1 MAVAHGFA
9 PAIHYKTMKKD
20 IVQEGMVSYQVFT
33 KRSPLP
39 FLLAGL
45 VFLLVGMFSPIA
57 RFLDYLFA
65 AVVSGGAFALGLW
78 IAKMAKLDYEVKVEL
93 PPDTGDDQ
101 TNQMIAEARGMLA
114 SFHAFDEQIEDKAVS
129 GSIVRIEQKCTQIL
143 QRLSEQTALLSQ
155 LRTFLRYYL
164 PTTHKLLEARAAIE
178 KSGMGSENAR
188 LVCER
193 TDRVLPEIERA
204 FEKQLEA
211 LDKHR
216 YLDIQVEMD
225 VLEGMLKSDG
235 FSK

>member
-1 MAVAHGFA
+1 
-9 PAIHYKTMKKD
+9 
-20 IVQEGMVSYQVFT
+20 MVSYQVFK

-39 FLLAGL
+39 FLFAGL

-65 AVVSGGAFALGLW
+65 AIVSGGAFAAGRW
-78 IAKMAKLDYEVKVEL
+78 VVKKKKLDREIRIEL
-93 PPDTGDDQ
+93 PPDTGDEL
-101 TNQMIAEARGMLA
+101 TNELIAEARATLS
-114 SFHAFDEQIEDKAVS
+114 SFHAFDEQIEDETVS
-129 GSIVRIEQKCTQIL
+129 GHIVRIEQKCSQIL

-178 KSGMGSENAR
+178 KSGMSSENAR

-204 FEKQLEA
+204 FENQLEA
-211 LDKHR
+211 LEEHY
-216 YLDIQVEMD
+216 YLDIQVKID
-225 VLEGMLKSDG
+225 VMEELLKSEG
-235 FSK
+235 